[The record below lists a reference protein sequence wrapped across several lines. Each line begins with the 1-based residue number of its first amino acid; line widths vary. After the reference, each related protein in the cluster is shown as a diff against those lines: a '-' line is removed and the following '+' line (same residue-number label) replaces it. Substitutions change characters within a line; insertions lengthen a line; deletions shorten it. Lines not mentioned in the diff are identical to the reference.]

1 MLDIIILTTVRRDI
15 NKGAQM
21 KNENSNTKQK
31 IQQTALD
38 LFSKRGYSAV
48 SIRDI
53 GKIVGVKESTIYY
66 HFKNKQDIFQTLLFE
81 VQEIT
86 SQMTLLFNNQFEK
99 TISVEE
105 TAFIK
110 VGLGVLEGFLLD
122 KHIIKFIR
130 MLMIE
135 QHVNEEA
142 ALLYQNILFDTP
154 LKQNEKV
161 FQLMMDKGYFKQD
174 DAMRLAVEYYGF
186 IYFIFQRY
194 FSSKEVTAQAKEI
207 AKNELSVLIKRFY
220 KMYSK

>member
-1 MLDIIILTTVRRDI
+1 
-15 NKGAQM
+15 M
-21 KNENSNTKQK
+21 KNENGNTKQK

-38 LFSKRGYSAV
+38 LFSKSGYSAV

-66 HFKNKQDIFQTLLFE
+66 HFKNKQDIFQTLLLE

-86 SQMTLLFNNQFEK
+86 SQMTLSFNNQFEK
-99 TISVEE
+99 IISVEE
-105 TAFIK
+105 RAFIK
-110 VGLGVLEGFLLD
+110 VGLGVLESFLLD

-142 ALLYQNILFDTP
+142 ASLYQNILFDAP
-154 LKQNEKV
+154 LRQNEKV

-174 DAMRLAVEYYGF
+174 DAMRLAVEYYGL

-207 AKNELSVLIKRFY
+207 AKSELSVHIKRFY
-220 KMYSK
+220 NMYSK